1 MSVLVLEL
9 RQGDIMVLN
18 GAPIRFRT
26 KSLIELTAKARFM
39 FGKQILRPDEVDS
52 PAKRIYFSLQTA
64 YIGTE
69 DERSAALVH
78 AQELIEEFKA
88 VTTSALAREIL
99 DKALA
104 FARADDC
111 YEALKL
117 ARRIMRHET
126 AVLQT
131 HQ

>member
-9 RQGDIMVLN
+9 RQGDVMVLN

-26 KSLIELTAKARFM
+26 KSRIELTAKARFM

-52 PAKRIYFSLQTA
+52 PAKRIYFALQTA

-69 DERSAALVH
+69 DERAVALVR
-78 AQELIEEFKA
+78 AQSLIEEFKA
-88 VTTSALAREIL
+88 ATTSALAREIL
-99 DKALA
+99 DKALG

-117 ARRIMRHET
+117 ARRIMRHEA
-126 AVLQT
+126 AVLQAN
-131 HQ
+131 Q